1 MITKAEKE
9 QIQEVIGFRYVKPIQ
24 EHLNSQGHLN
34 KDGKQHSRRMIT
46 NVMNGATNHA
56 VIEKAIYE
64 VVAMKKEEIKKRKQ
78 ILEG

>member
-46 NVMNGATNHA
+46 NVMNGAKHA
-56 VIEKAIYE
+56 VIEQAIFQ
-64 VVAMKKEEIKKRKQ
+64 VVAIKKEEIKRRKQ
-78 ILEG
+78 ILKRR